1 MSSTGSLRR
10 TERGSAGADTLP
22 ASRVATVIAAI
33 LITAVIVSFRPFQ
46 PAGAEVTAEGGG
58 DIVNQIGFSVLGG
71 LALFSLLTYAN
82 PRVISVFFS
91 PWWLLL
97 LAFAGLS
104 VLNAADPAAASRAAF
119 FTVIGIVAIV
129 AVLALPRDADAFSA
143 VLVFAGTIVIVTSY
157 IGLVLLP
164 DIAIHTTD
172 SAEPEHAGLWRG
184 VFAHKNIAG
193 PVMSCFSFAGLYLF
207 RRGWRGSG
215 TFLLIAAMI
224 FMVNTGSKTT
234 AALVPL
240 TFAIVVLPGLIGM
253 RQLTVMLFVFAMA
266 GTGLATLGIVFI
278 EPLKEFAQTYFP
290 DLTYTGRTTLWEFGG
305 EMLAKQP
312 WSGYGYESF
321 WGSKML
327 LETDQPFDRPC
338 DIRTVVHGHN
348 GYLDVALT
356 MGIPAL
362 FVALFTML
370 VEPLRDYMRIP
381 HLKENI
387 FLGDFFM
394 MVLLFTALNAFLE
407 SFFFR
412 RADPVWMFL
421 VMGVLGLRL
430 VARIPIRTSASSG

>member
-1 MSSTGSLRR
+1 MSNTGSLRR
-10 TERGSAGADTLP
+10 TDRGFLAEAFP
-22 ASRVATVIAAI
+22 HARVATIIAAVLFTTVI
-33 LITAVIVSFRPFQ
+33 LSFRPFQ
-46 PAGAEVTAEGGG
+46 PAGAEVTPEGGG
-58 DIVNQIGFSVLGG
+58 DIVNQLGFSSLGA
-71 LALFSLLTYAN
+71 LALFGLVAFAN
-82 PRVISVFFS
+82 PRMLKVFFS

-97 LAFAGLS
+97 LAFFALS

-119 FTVIGIVAIV
+119 FTVIGILTIV
-129 AVLALPRDADAFSA
+129 AVLALPRDVDSFAAMIA
-143 VLVFAGTIVIVTSY
+143 FAGIVIVVVSY
-157 IGLVLLP
+157 IGLVTLP
-164 DIAIHTTD
+164 DVAIHTTD

-207 RRGWRGSG
+207 RRGWKWIGL
-215 TFLLIAAMI
+215 FLLVAAMI

-253 RQLTVMLFVFAMA
+253 RQVTVILFTAAMI

-278 EPLKEFAQTYFP
+278 EPLKEFANANFP
-290 DLTYTGRTTLWEFGG
+290 GLTYTGRVTLWEYAG
-305 EMLAKQP
+305 EMLAHRP
-312 WSGYGYESF
+312 WLGYGYDSF

-327 LETDQPFDRPC
+327 LDTDQPFDRPW
-338 DIRTVVHGHN
+338 DIREIVHGHD
-348 GYLDVALT
+348 GYLDIALV

-362 FVALFTML
+362 CVAVFTFL
-370 VEPLRDYMRIP
+370 IEPLRDYMRTP

-412 RADPVWMFL
+412 RADPVWMFF

-430 VARIPIRTSASSG
+430 VARIPMKSPVGR